1 MDIFVG
7 PVPDWLQWASA
18 AGQAVAGL
26 TIFGAAVGFIVQ
38 WVRRRQDRRESAQ
51 QAIVERERFEKQ
63 IEALQQAENER
74 LAAQARKI
82 LFEVVNASAVIPNLY
97 HVGIINVGT
106 EIVSALQIKV
116 FAKDASGNIVP
127 DGCHFADRTSVGEA
141 MAEVIAPEVNRTFDI
156 ISARLEQLIEQAKA
170 GSIDLG
176 VDAQLVDALFAQIL
190 QSMDEHMNIGEQ
202 KAAILKEQ
210 VKNQMAA
217 QLHQQWPQA
226 LAPGQT
232 AVMPFLTTKA
242 EYSLRVDMQFDDS
255 NYTWSRID
263 GGKPRIMSQFSAVRK
278 PDQAVESTA
287 KRRRWQFW
295 RR

>member
-1 MDIFVG
+1 MKLFDG

-38 WVRRRQDRRESAQ
+38 WFRRRQDRKESAR
-51 QAIVERERFEKQ
+51 QATIERERFEKQ
-63 IEALQQAENER
+63 IDALQRAENER
-74 LAAQARKI
+74 LAAQARKVSFGV
-82 LFEVVNASAVIPNLY
+82 LNASTVIPNLY
-97 HVGIINVGT
+97 HVGIINSGT
-106 EIVSALQIKV
+106 EIVSALQIEV
-116 FAKDASGNIVP
+116 LAKDASGNVVP
-127 DGCHFADRTSVGEA
+127 DGCRFADRTSVGEA
-141 MAEVIAPEVNRTFDI
+141 LAEVITPEVNKTFEI
-156 ISARLEQLIEQAKA
+156 ISGELEQLIEQARA

-176 VDAQLVDALFAQIL
+176 TDTQLVDALFAQIL

-202 KAAILKEQ
+202 QAAILKEQ

-217 QLHQQWPQA
+217 QLQQQWPQV

-232 AVMPFLTTKA
+232 AVMPFLTTNA
-242 EYSLRVDMQFDDS
+242 EYSIRVDMQFDDS

-263 GGKPRIMSQFSAVRK
+263 GGKPQIVSQFTPARRDTADTS
-278 PDQAVESTA
+278 A
-287 KRRRWQFW
+287 KRWWQFW